1 MTKTWKLMAV
11 FAVLALFII
20 SMVPAAF
27 AEQGENR
34 GDDVTD
40 TPDRS
45 RKDSKTEE
53 LRMKKDAAVERVN
66 KVRENIKEVRENV
79 KEIRENIK
87 EKKELYNEA
96 KEAFLEKKEQL
107 SELKQKARC
116 TEESADCNSKK
127 KDLRKGVRDHLVK
140 TVELIDSSLQKLQE
154 QVEKSKVLSDEE
166 KKEALQKIAALEQEL
181 ELKKTELQALAD
193 DMTNK
198 ELQIKIR
205 ELKDLWHTVQKEQR
219 WIVTQLIN
227 SKQDNLVDIYVRYGE
242 RAEAQIVK
250 LAEQGADVTLLEELL
265 AKYNAKLEEL
275 KVAHT
280 NAKTAWMNAKSSP
293 EAMGK
298 AKELQTVFR
307 EKATETKAVLR
318 ELLRQVNEMQK
329 QLRDDSEPENEN
341 VAAAQETATTQ

>member
-1 MTKTWKLMAV
+1 MTKTWKKMAV

-27 AEQGENR
+27 AER
-34 GDDVTD
+34 GDDSSNSG
-40 TPDRS
+40 RGE
-45 RKDSKTEE
+45 DSSEREKQ

-66 KVRENIKEVRENV
+66 KVRENIDEARENV

-87 EKKELYNEA
+87 EKKELYKEA
-96 KEAFLEKKEQL
+96 KDAFNEKKEQL

-116 TEESADCNSKK
+116 TEDNVDCHSKK

-140 TVELIDSSLQKLQE
+140 TIELIDSSLEKLQE
-154 QVEKSKVLSDEE
+154 QVDKSKVLSEEE
-166 KKEALQKIAALEQEL
+166 KQEAFQKIKVLQTEL

-205 ELKDLWHTVQKEQR
+205 ELKDLWHKVQKEQR

-227 SKQDNLVDIYVRYGE
+227 SKQDNLVDIYVHYGE
-242 RAEAQIVK
+242 KAEAQILK
-250 LAEQGADVTLLEELL
+250 LAEQGADVTSLKELL
-265 AKYNAKLEEL
+265 AKYNAKMEEL
-275 KVAHT
+275 KIAHT
-280 NAKTAWMNAKSSP
+280 DARTAWMNAKSSP
-293 EAMGK
+293 EAMDK
-298 AKELQTVFR
+298 AKELQTKFR
-307 EKATETKAVLR
+307 EKATETKTVLR

-329 QLRDDSEPENEN
+329 QLHDDAESENEN
-341 VAAAQETATTQ
+341 VTAAQESATTQ